1 MEFLMMKTVLLKGIL
16 VFTCSFHYTRKNLL
30 DEELIIKCKLDAK
43 EEGRQ
48 NRIMEGIGIVSK
60 KSKEKFEVI
69 EGETIDACLD
79 RIKAAGYFPV
89 RRTEEPIFAE
99 RIENGKVQYVPVDRK
114 IVFEVKLIE

>member
-1 MEFLMMKTVLLKGIL
+1 M
-16 VFTCSFHYTRKNLL
+16 
-30 DEELIIKCKLDAK
+30 DAK
-43 EEGRQ
+43 EEDRK
-48 NRIMEGIGIVSK
+48 NRIMEGIGTVGK

-99 RIENGKVQYVPVDRK
+99 RIENGKVHYVPVDRK
-114 IVFEVKLIE
+114 IVFEAKLIE

>member
-1 MEFLMMKTVLLKGIL
+1 M
-16 VFTCSFHYTRKNLL
+16 
-30 DEELIIKCKLDAK
+30 
-43 EEGRQ
+43 
-48 NRIMEGIGIVSK
+48 SK
-60 KSKEKFEVI
+60 KSKERFVVG

>member
-1 MEFLMMKTVLLKGIL
+1 M
-16 VFTCSFHYTRKNLL
+16 
-30 DEELIIKCKLDAK
+30 DAK
-43 EEGRQ
+43 EEDGK
-48 NRIMEGIGIVSK
+48 NRIMEGIGIVGK

-99 RIENGKVQYVPVDRK
+99 RIENGKVHYVPVDRK
-114 IVFEVKLIE
+114 IVFEAKLIE

>member
-1 MEFLMMKTVLLKGIL
+1 M
-16 VFTCSFHYTRKNLL
+16 
-30 DEELIIKCKLDAK
+30 
-43 EEGRQ
+43 
-48 NRIMEGIGIVSK
+48 SK

-99 RIENGKVQYVPVDRK
+99 RIENCKVLSSAKNPT
-114 IVFEVKLIE
+114 IVFEAKLIQ

>member
-1 MEFLMMKTVLLKGIL
+1 
-16 VFTCSFHYTRKNLL
+16 
-30 DEELIIKCKLDAK
+30 LDAK
-43 EEGRQ
+43 EEDRK
-48 NRIMEGIGIVSK
+48 NRIMEGIGTVGK

-99 RIENGKVQYVPVDRK
+99 RIENGKVHYVPVDRK
-114 IVFEVKLIE
+114 IVFEAKLIE

>member
-1 MEFLMMKTVLLKGIL
+1 
-16 VFTCSFHYTRKNLL
+16 
-30 DEELIIKCKLDAK
+30 
-43 EEGRQ
+43 
-48 NRIMEGIGIVSK
+48 MEGIGIVSK

-99 RIENGKVQYVPVDRK
+99 KIENGKVQYVPVDRK
-114 IVFEVKLIE
+114 IVFEAKLIE

>member
-1 MEFLMMKTVLLKGIL
+1 M
-16 VFTCSFHYTRKNLL
+16 
-30 DEELIIKCKLDAK
+30 DAK
-43 EEGRQ
+43 EEDRQ
-48 NRIMEGIGIVSK
+48 NKIMEGIGIVSK

-79 RIKAAGYFPV
+79 RIKDAGYFPV

-114 IVFEVKLIE
+114 IVFEAKLIE

>member
-1 MEFLMMKTVLLKGIL
+1 M
-16 VFTCSFHYTRKNLL
+16 
-30 DEELIIKCKLDAK
+30 
-43 EEGRQ
+43 
-48 NRIMEGIGIVSK
+48 SK

-69 EGETIDACLD
+69 EGETIGECLD

-89 RRTEEPIFAE
+89 RRMEEPVFAE

>member
-1 MEFLMMKTVLLKGIL
+1 M
-16 VFTCSFHYTRKNLL
+16 
-30 DEELIIKCKLDAK
+30 DAK
-43 EEGRQ
+43 EEDRK
-48 NRIMEGIGIVSK
+48 NRIMEGIGTVGK

-99 RIENGKVQYVPVDRK
+99 RIENGKVHYVPVNRK
-114 IVFEVKLIE
+114 IVFEAKLIE

>member
-1 MEFLMMKTVLLKGIL
+1 MDAEEED
-16 VFTCSFHYTRKNLL
+16 RK
-30 DEELIIKCKLDAK
+30 
-43 EEGRQ
+43 
-48 NRIMEGIGIVSK
+48 NRIMEGIGIVGK

-99 RIENGKVQYVPVDRK
+99 RIENGKVHYVPVDRK
-114 IVFEVKLIE
+114 IVFEAKLIE